1 MIFPTLRIE
10 RRGIQGSD
18 LHGQPVL
25 GLPTFEMVAPVK
37 LQFGAQHTTV
47 RTDSSASHGQAYEG
61 TANIVVLARPASKIA
76 TDDVLTILG
85 RKVKVSETH
94 NRYTVT
100 GVLDHIEVRCIMWK

>member
-10 RRGIQGSD
+10 RRSIQGSD
-18 LHGQPVL
+18 LHGQPL
-25 GLPTFEMVAPVK
+25 MGPPTFEMVAPVK
-37 LQFGAQHTTV
+37 LQFAAQHSTV
-47 RTDSSASHGQAYEG
+47 RTDSSASHGQAYEE
-61 TANIVVLARPASKIA
+61 TANIVILARPITKIA

-100 GVLDHIEVRCIMWK
+100 GILDHVQVHCVMWK